1 MCEKGIVV
9 RLERIPVVEISRLS
23 AQTSLKIRKSRY
35 HYLRRASPRHTA
47 QRWVRR
53 QRINRFDSLI
63 VCHAISVEAESNGI
77 HKAGAENVGLFQSD
91 DVSICMRA
99 IQYIV
104 HGVGVRERS
113 IVVQ

>member
-1 MCEKGIVV
+1 MIREEIGQRSETKNPTRALRAEQIQLRPFYGDTEFQGVSSMCEKGIVV

-63 VCHAISVEAESNGI
+63 V
-77 HKAGAENVGLFQSD
+77 
-91 DVSICMRA
+91 
-99 IQYIV
+99 
-104 HGVGVRERS
+104 
-113 IVVQ
+113 